1 MNDYKISVITPVYNT
16 EKYLKE
22 TFESVKNQT
31 FNFEDIE
38 MIFIDNQSTDSSRD
52 IIEGFSEE
60 YENVKV
66 YETPKGIKGPGPARN
81 IGLDNANGEYIVF
94 LDSDDIMVPEYIETI
109 YDEITH
115 NDVDLV
121 KASFS
126 LNTENGIIPISA
138 GVGRVEV
145 SHDDLSPA
153 MFFNFFEPWCTI
165 YKKSYLYD
173 ENIRFIERF
182 NVHESFLF
190 AIESIAKA
198 KNGLILLDDFH
209 GQLWRLRADGT
220 HNTPIKEIDFEY
232 TMHCLSTVLFLLLE
246 QNQPIECIKKISRF
260 ILSTW
265 CFDLFVSPEPDEI
278 INAFTFAKGFK
289 VNPDSVDKVF
299 D

>member
-1 MNDYKISVITPVYNT
+1 MNDYKISVITPVFNT
-16 EKYLKE
+16 EKYLEE

-38 MIFIDNQSTDSSRD
+38 MIFVDNLSTDSSRD
-52 IIEGFSEE
+52 IIEEFSKE

-66 YETPKGIKGPGPARN
+66 FETPKDKKGPGCARN

-109 YDEITH
+109 YNEITQ

-126 LNTENGIIPISA
+126 LNTEEGIMPMSSGI
-138 GVGRVEV
+138 GRVEV
-145 SHDDLSPA
+145 SHDDLSDA
-153 MFFNFFEPWCTI
+153 MSFNFFEPWCTI

-173 ENIRFIERF
+173 ENIRFIEKF
-182 NVHESFLF
+182 NIHESFLF
-190 AIESIAKA
+190 AVESIAKA
-198 KNGLILLDDFH
+198 KNGIILLDDFH
-209 GQLWRLRADGT
+209 GQLWRLRPDGT
-220 HNTPIKEIDFEY
+220 HNTPIKERDFEY
-232 TMHCLSTVLFLLLE
+232 SMNCLSTVFLLLVE

-265 CFDLFVSPEPDEI
+265 CFDLFISPEPDEI

-289 VNPDSVDKVF
+289 SDADSIQELF